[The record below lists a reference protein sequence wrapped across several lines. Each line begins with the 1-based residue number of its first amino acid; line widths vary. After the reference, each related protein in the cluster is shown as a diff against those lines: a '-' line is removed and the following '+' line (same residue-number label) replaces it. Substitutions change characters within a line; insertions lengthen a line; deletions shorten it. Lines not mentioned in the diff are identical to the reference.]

1 MCALSIFCAVTR
13 VSRGR
18 WVNVVR
24 GDSYI
29 AGVVCQLKFL
39 HVLKIVRG
47 DSYIAGVV
55 CQLNARTIH
64 AQRVIIMQIICNAS
78 NPSV

>member
-1 MCALSIFCAVTR
+1 MTR

-18 WVNVVR
+18 WVHVVR
-24 GDSYI
+24 GDSI

-78 NPSV
+78 NASSQET